1 MKVFVIE
8 DNPVYNDY
16 VCNLLKKDSFDTMSA
31 YNLAT
36 AKKLLAKSEVDD
48 IVVAD
53 LRLPDGES
61 IELLRWMRANDK
73 QQVFI
78 VMTNYGEVHTAVE
91 SMKLGSKDYIQ
102 KQLLEDK
109 LIPLIR
115 TLQKEHEKRLQW
127 NIPIFVRQIL
137 GENGTG
143 KEHIA
148 QHIHQQSKLAD
159 KPFVAVDCG
168 ALSPS
173 LIQSAFFGH
182 VKGAF
187 TGAEANKTGYFLE
200 ADGGTL
206 FLDEVGNLTMEM
218 QQMLLRAIQERRY
231 RPVGAKEDKTAN
243 VRIVAA
249 TKRICRKP

>member
-115 TLQKEHEKRLQW
+115 TLIDSSTFDNCAITVFCFNSASYRLYAPFTPDKESHL
-127 NIPIFVRQIL
+127 
-137 GENGTG
+137 
-143 KEHIA
+143 
-148 QHIHQQSKLAD
+148 
-159 KPFVAVDCG
+159 C
-168 ALSPS
+168 AL
-173 LIQSAFFGH
+173 
-182 VKGAF
+182 
-187 TGAEANKTGYFLE
+187 
-200 ADGGTL
+200 
-206 FLDEVGNLTMEM
+206 
-218 QQMLLRAIQERRY
+218 
-231 RPVGAKEDKTAN
+231 
-243 VRIVAA
+243 
-249 TKRICRKP
+249 